1 MISDN
6 IVSLASGGRLI
17 APTSVMVTVPPDQ
30 AEAGHTL
37 PIYLVSING
46 TQTIILVMA
55 EESMTKQ
62 YCPITQYIL

>member
-1 MISDN
+1 MISGN

-46 TQTIILVMA
+46 TQIILIMRYN
-55 EESMTKQ
+55 E
-62 YCPITQYIL
+62 